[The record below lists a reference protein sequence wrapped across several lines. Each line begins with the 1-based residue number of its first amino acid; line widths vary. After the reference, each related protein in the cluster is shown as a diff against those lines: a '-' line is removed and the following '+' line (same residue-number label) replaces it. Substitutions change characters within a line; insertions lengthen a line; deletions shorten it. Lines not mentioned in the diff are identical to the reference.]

1 MQYTPI
7 YEQKG
12 HRITETYEVAGVT
25 YEAVIVINNL
35 GFAMGM
41 AGFDP
46 FSVEISLQSAN
57 EAEPHCFSVLL
68 PKRKKSEVLIEE
80 RFIVPDG
87 RLCNSY
93 RFTAPGEAK
102 LAEAVHRYHAT
113 VKLYEKI
120 GRRPNRFVV
129 RLDGHPSDIS

>member
-1 MQYTPI
+1 MNRR
-7 YEQKG
+7 G
-12 HRITETYEVAGVT
+12 HRITETYEVEGVAYAT
-25 YEAVIVINNL
+25 QISIQNQ

-46 FSVEISLQSAN
+46 FSVEITHQSAN

-68 PKRKKSEVLIEE
+68 PKRKKSEALIEE

-87 RLCNSY
+87 SLCNSY

-102 LAEAVHRYHAT
+102 LAEAVHRYQ
-113 VKLYEKI
+113 
-120 GRRPNRFVV
+120 R
-129 RLDGHPSDIS
+129 